1 MLRLARFLH
10 RGCILAGMQLCPW
23 CLLIRSGAPRPKNPQ
38 LMSDRDVA
46 DCFFSF
52 PPSSPTLQMHQPAV
66 SCCKKGPC
74 SILML
79 LAIALA
85 TNIDVVFAIA
95 PFHRSLRSLYPWV
108 HLVDSETKANVK
120 QAGWKRGSGLFC
132 SSQAPEVQII
142 RSGNVTDC
150 HPVCK
155 SHPLICPRNCKT
167 SSVTG

>member
-1 MLRLARFLH
+1 MARREIRWPQAVISSIYEDLSTASLRFAGFLH
-10 RGCILAGMQLCPW
+10 HHRVLAGMQICPW
-23 CLLIRSGAPRPKNPQ
+23 CLLLGAGAPQHENPR
-38 LMSDRDVA
+38 LVSDGDPV
-46 DCFFSF
+46 DCLFPL

-132 SSQAPEVQII
+132 SSQAPE
-142 RSGNVTDC
+142 
-150 HPVCK
+150 CK
-155 SHPLICPRNCKT
+155 LPGQ
-167 SSVTG
+167 VM